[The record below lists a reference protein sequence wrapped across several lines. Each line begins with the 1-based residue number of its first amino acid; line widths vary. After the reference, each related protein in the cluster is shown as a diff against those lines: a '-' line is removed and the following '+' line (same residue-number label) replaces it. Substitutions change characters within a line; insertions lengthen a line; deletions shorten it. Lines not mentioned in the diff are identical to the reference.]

1 MDFDLPALLAAHR
14 DDGYELYGRYLNP
27 QQPKV
32 LHAIGFDK
40 VYERAEGAYLYDAD
54 GNPYADFL
62 AGFGVFAA
70 GPQPPGDPPG
80 AARRAGRP
88 AGRLDPVR
96 LRPAAGTAGREA
108 AGQGARAWTGCSS
121 ATAAPRR
128 SSPR

>member
-1 MDFDLPALLAAHR
+1 M
-14 DDGYELYGRYLNP
+14 
-27 QQPKV
+27 

-40 VYERAEGAYLYDAD
+40 VYERAEGAYLYDSD
-54 GNPYADFL
+54 GHQYADFL

-80 AARRAGRP
+80 AARRARRRAADWTQFDCGPLPGP
-88 AGRLDPVR
+88 AR
-96 LRPAAGTAGREA
+96 AAA